1 MAKTKHRRV
10 TIASLQRAGL
20 PVVRGKV
27 YVHREWMPTHRISL
41 AALHRKLA
49 MFRGSLAEEIARA
62 REEG

>member
-1 MAKTKHRRV
+1 MAKIKQQRV

-27 YVHREWMPTHRISL
+27 YVRPEWIPTHRISL

-49 MFRGSLAEEIARA
+49 AFRGSLAEEIARA